1 MLVRGQ
7 HFIGRTP
14 MRWILAFMLLA
25 HGVAHL
31 PGFFVGWQLASF
43 PELPFRT
50 TIFGTVDIGV
60 IGARLVGVA
69 WLLSSLVFAGI
80 AMAVAL
86 RIALPSA
93 VLPLALGASATLC
106 LSAWPKASYGFIANA
121 AIAAM
126 LVAGERYGLI

>member
-1 MLVRGQ
+1 
-7 HFIGRTP
+7 

-31 PGFFVGWQLASF
+31 PGFVVAWELASF

-50 TIFGTVDIGV
+50 TVFGTVDIGV
-60 IGARLVGVA
+60 IGTRLVGVA
-69 WLLSSLVFAGI
+69 WLLSAIVFAALAAAI
-80 AMAVAL
+80 AL
-86 RIALPSA
+86 RTAFPSA
-93 VLPLALGASATLC
+93 MLPLALGVSATLC

-121 AIAAM
+121 AIATM

>member
-1 MLVRGQ
+1 
-7 HFIGRTP
+7 
-14 MRWILAFMLLA
+14 MRWILASLLLA

-31 PGFFVGWQLASF
+31 PGFVVAWELASF

-60 IGARLVGVA
+60 IGTRLVGIG
-69 WLLSSLVFAGI
+69 WLAASIVFAALAI
-80 AMAVAL
+80 AIAV
-86 RIALPSA
+86 RFERPSA
-93 VLPLALGASATLC
+93 LLPLALGVSAVLC

-121 AIAAM
+121 AIATV

>member
-1 MLVRGQ
+1 
-7 HFIGRTP
+7 

-60 IGARLVGVA
+60 IGTRLVGLA
-69 WLLSSLVFAGI
+69 WLLSSLVFAALAATI
-80 AMAVAL
+80 AMRVEF
-86 RIALPSA
+86 PSA
-93 VLPLALGASATLC
+93 LLPFALGVSAALC

-121 AIAAM
+121 AIATM

>member
-1 MLVRGQ
+1 
-7 HFIGRTP
+7 

-31 PGFFVGWQLASF
+31 PGFFVGWELASF

-60 IGARLVGVA
+60 IGTRLVGVV
-69 WLLSSLVFAGI
+69 WLMSSLVFAALAATI
-80 AMAVAL
+80 AL
-86 RIALPSA
+86 RIEFPSA
-93 VLPLALGASATLC
+93 VLPLALGISAALC

-121 AIAAM
+121 AIAAA

>member
-1 MLVRGQ
+1 
-7 HFIGRTP
+7 

-31 PGFFVGWQLASF
+31 PGFFVAWGLASF

-60 IGARLVGVA
+60 IGTRLVGIG
-69 WLLSSLVFAGI
+69 WLLTAIVFAGI
-80 AMAVAL
+80 AATVPL

-93 VLPLALGASATLC
+93 VLPLALGVSATLC

-121 AIAAM
+121 AIAAS

>member
-1 MLVRGQ
+1 
-7 HFIGRTP
+7 

-31 PGFFVGWQLASF
+31 PGFFVAWELASF

-60 IGARLVGVA
+60 IGTRLVGVG
-69 WLLSSLVFAGI
+69 WLMSSIVFATLAATI
-80 AMAVAL
+80 AL
-86 RIALPSA
+86 RIELPSA
-93 VLPLALGASATLC
+93 VLPLALGASAVLC

-121 AIAAM
+121 TIAAL

>member
-1 MLVRGQ
+1 
-7 HFIGRTP
+7 

-50 TIFGTVDIGV
+50 TIFGTIDIGL
-60 IGARLVGVA
+60 IGTRLVGVG
-69 WLLSSLVFAGI
+69 WLLSSIVFAALAATI
-80 AMAVAL
+80 AL
-86 RIALPSA
+86 RVELPPAL
-93 VLPLALGASATLC
+93 LPLALGVSATLC

-121 AIAAM
+121 AIAAV